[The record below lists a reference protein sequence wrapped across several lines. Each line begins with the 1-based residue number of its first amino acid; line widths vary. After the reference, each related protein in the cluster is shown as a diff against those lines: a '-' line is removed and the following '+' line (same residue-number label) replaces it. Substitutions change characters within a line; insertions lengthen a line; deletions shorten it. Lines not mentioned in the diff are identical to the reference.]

1 MADGKAW
8 SFFRRSRKNRK
19 FFENR
24 AKFID
29 FFFGICYTVLAF
41 RARQTVFVCGCGEI
55 GRHARL
61 RIWCLR
67 MQVQVLSSA
76 PNGIISLAGTDISGC
91 SAAGSA
97 LGSGPRGRG
106 FKSRHS
112 DQKAEKGIPFRS
124 FFMPENNPY
133 KPKKKSPCGTSRR
146 GLFFYLRNSF
156 K

>member
-1 MADGKAW
+1 MREKGKFSLGGRERTGAFVRGGGNAVSAGMADGETRG
-8 SFFRRSRKNRK
+8 FFRCSRKNRK
-19 FFENR
+19 FFEKR

-76 PNGIISLAGTDISGC
+76 PNVTI
-91 SAAGSA
+91 
-97 LGSGPRGRG
+97 
-106 FKSRHS
+106 F
-112 DQKAEKGIPFRS
+112 
-124 FFMPENNPY
+124 
-133 KPKKKSPCGTSRR
+133 PCGNRYF
-146 GLFFYLRNSF
+146 GV
-156 K
+156 